1 MGLWDQNLAEFPN
14 YFWCQL
20 MERPVPFDFFSLL
33 FSELQQRTGAGTCSK
48 SQGPSLDLQRIPS
61 AFCRVNKE
69 RPQTTLQNWG
79 SSKNVRIPRSRV
91 FFGLTLLSWSPGSS
105 CQFFHRISGTGRDRL
120 GPEAAAGRRRL
131 SFLGFFPYLAP
142 WWNLGK
148 RGALWASR
156 HSLIQG
162 ALGTVVDRFQRSKW
176 DLVARCS
183 EFDWS
188 RNAWNV

>member
-1 MGLWDQNLAEFPN
+1 MAAMGLWDQNLAEFPN

-91 FFGLTLLSWSPGSS
+91 FFSLTLLSWSPGSS
-105 CQFFHRISGTGRDRL
+105 CQIPPDLRDRIF
-120 GPEAAAGRRRL
+120 GTVWDRRL
-131 SFLGFFPYLAP
+131 L
-142 WWNLGK
+142 
-148 RGALWASR
+148 RVDGA
-156 HSLIQG
+156 
-162 ALGTVVDRFQRSKW
+162 
-176 DLVARCS
+176 
-183 EFDWS
+183 
-188 RNAWNV
+188 

>member
-1 MGLWDQNLAEFPN
+1 MAAMGLWDQNLAEFPN

-20 MERPVPFDFFSLL
+20 MERPVPFDLFSLL

-105 CQFFHRISGTGRDRL
+105 CHFFHRISGTGRDRL

-142 WWNLGK
+142 W
-148 RGALWASR
+148 
-156 HSLIQG
+156 
-162 ALGTVVDRFQRSKW
+162 
-176 DLVARCS
+176 
-183 EFDWS
+183 
-188 RNAWNV
+188 